1 MWSKSV
7 GADCDDCLRRITA
20 TRFTSDSLSQY
31 QARLTF
37 DLRYSPRRLAS
48 GDWIGNEEIR

>member
-1 MWSKSV
+1 V

-37 DLRYSPRRLAS
+37 DLRCSLHRLAS

>member
-1 MWSKSV
+1 LTVIEISGCRMLPP
-7 GADCDDCLRRITA
+7 DRRDA
-20 TRFTSDSLSQY
+20 LTSESLSLY

-37 DLRYSPRRLAS
+37 DLRCGLRRLAS

>member
-1 MWSKSV
+1 V

-20 TRFTSDSLSQY
+20 TRFTSGSLSQY
-31 QARLTF
+31 RARRTF
-37 DLRYSPRRLAS
+37 DLRCSLRRLAS